1 MSIKLSNLTPS
12 IAIHPGELLKDELDS
27 RGIKQKEFSELIGV
41 QATQLNEIINGKRG
55 INAEMAL
62 LFGKALN
69 MDVSIWIN
77 LQNNYEL
84 DLARINE
91 KVQKR
96 LMAIEQ
102 WLQIQQRIPEKYLK
116 KKGYLKGNPIHDI
129 DTIKTIYNLNNIDQL
144 LDLDKEAS
152 FYKLRKS
159 STVSIDS
166 TNLIAWTKLVN
177 YEASKLKVE
186 KFNKQN
192 VNTLVTKLKDVF
204 WKNKNTVSKTK
215 NILSEFGIKLIIL
228 ENPEKCPIDGYTYWN
243 KSNPVIGL
251 TLSHNR
257 IDYFAYTLFHELG
270 HVYLHVQNNK
280 STEFVDL
287 ESDNISSDQNK
298 EENEADSFANDHLI
312 NPENWKEFIKSPI
325 KNKEES
331 IIYLAKKEKIHPAII
346 KSRLSFELNNRIKAQ
361 IDHTIY

>member
-186 KFNKQN
+186 KFNKQ
-192 VNTLVTKLKDVF
+192 
-204 WKNKNTVSKTK
+204 
-215 NILSEFGIKLIIL
+215 
-228 ENPEKCPIDGYTYWN
+228 
-243 KSNPVIGL
+243 
-251 TLSHNR
+251 
-257 IDYFAYTLFHELG
+257 
-270 HVYLHVQNNK
+270 
-280 STEFVDL
+280 
-287 ESDNISSDQNK
+287 
-298 EENEADSFANDHLI
+298 
-312 NPENWKEFIKSPI
+312 
-325 KNKEES
+325 
-331 IIYLAKKEKIHPAII
+331 
-346 KSRLSFELNNRIKAQ
+346 
-361 IDHTIY
+361 